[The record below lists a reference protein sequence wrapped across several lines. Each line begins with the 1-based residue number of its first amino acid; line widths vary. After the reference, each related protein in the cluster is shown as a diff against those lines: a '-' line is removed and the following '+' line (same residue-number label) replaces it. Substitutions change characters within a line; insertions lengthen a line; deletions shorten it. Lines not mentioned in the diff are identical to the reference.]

1 MSQIGGWIHWRIDN
15 MKIKIKKE
23 TETAKIKVVVKTS
36 DYTFQENKQAII
48 QITESIERS
57 IATDGE
63 ATKRK

>member
-1 MSQIGGWIHWRIDN
+1 

-23 TETAKIKVVVKTS
+23 SGETKVKVVVKTS

-57 IATDGE
+57 IATDGQ
-63 ATKRK
+63 TTTNRK